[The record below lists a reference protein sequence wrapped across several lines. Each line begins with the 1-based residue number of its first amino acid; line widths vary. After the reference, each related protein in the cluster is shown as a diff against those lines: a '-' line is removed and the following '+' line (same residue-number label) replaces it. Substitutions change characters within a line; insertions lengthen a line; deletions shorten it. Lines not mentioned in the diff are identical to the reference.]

1 MTIEK
6 HGNKWRI
13 RQKVDGHLYMIS
25 LDHKPSQSEA
35 IRLLAKQYDHVPAS
49 AADRTFEEAAQ
60 DYISSKSMI
69 LSPATVR
76 GYNNIL
82 KALPDPLKSAHLGTI
97 TALMVQSAVNEITA
111 LKSAKTVKNHA
122 SFIMSVLRSADMDIK
137 QPRLPQREKKTPYIP
152 SEDDVRA
159 IFAAVKGTE
168 YEVPYALAALGLR
181 RSEICALTP
190 ADLEGCTLH
199 INKAVVMNEHDEYVI
214 KGTKTADSTR
224 DVMIPGAL
232 ADQIRQQGYIYKG
245 KPQSLTKHLYILL
258 DKLGLPRFSI
268 HKLRHFFASY
278 MHQQGFTDKQ
288 IQEAG
293 GWHTD
298 HIMKTVYQHA
308 MEMDT
313 ARTQMA
319 AQISGLF
326 EEGG

>member
-6 HGNKWRI
+6 HGKKWRI
-13 RQKVDGHLYMIS
+13 RHKVDGHLYIVS

-35 IRLLAKQYDHVPAS
+35 VRLMAKQYDHVPAS
-49 AADRTFEEAAQ
+49 AADRTFEEAAK
-60 DYISSKSMI
+60 DYINSRSMI
-69 LSPATVR
+69 LSPATIR

-82 KALPDPLKSAHLGTI
+82 KALPEPLKSAHLGRI
-97 TALMVQSAVNEITA
+97 TGLMVQSAVNELSA
-111 LKSAKTVKNHA
+111 RKSAKTVKNQA
-122 SFIMSVLRSADMDIK
+122 SFIMSVLKACDMDIK
-137 QPRLPQREKKTPYIP
+137 APTLPQKEKKTPYIP
-152 SEDDVRA
+152 TEEDVKA

-168 YEVPYALAALGLR
+168 YEVPFALAALGLR

-190 ADLEGCTLH
+190 ADLDGCTLH
-199 INKAVVMNEHDEYVI
+199 ITKAVVMDQHGEYVL
-214 KGTKTADSTR
+214 KGTKTTDSTR
-224 DVMIPGAL
+224 DVTIPPHL
-232 ADQIRQQGYIYKG
+232 ADLIRQQGHIYKG
-245 KPQSLTKHLYILL
+245 QPQSLTKHLYILSE
-258 DKLGLPRFSI
+258 KLGIPRFSI

-308 MEMDT
+308 MEMDE
-313 ARTQMA
+313 AREQMA

-326 EEGG
+326 

>member
-13 RQKVDGHLYMIS
+13 RQKVDGHLYLIT

-35 IRLLAKQYDHVPAS
+35 IRLLAKQYDHAPAS
-49 AADRTFEEAAQ
+49 AADRTFEEAAR

-69 LSPATVR
+69 LSPATIR

-82 KALPDPLKSAHLGTI
+82 KVLPDTLKFAHLGRLTNI
-97 TALMVQSAVNEITA
+97 MVQSVVNEISA

-122 SFIMSVLRSADMDIK
+122 SFIMAVLRSADMDIK

-152 SEDDVRA
+152 SEEDVRA
-159 IFAAVKGTE
+159 IFAAVKGTD
-168 YEVPYALAALGLR
+168 YEIPYALAALGLR

-190 ADLEGCTLH
+190 ADLEGSVLH
-199 INKAVVMNEHDEYVI
+199 ITKAVVMNEHDEYVI

-224 DVMIPGAL
+224 DVMIPEAL
-232 ADQIRQQGYIYKG
+232 ADQIRKQGYIYKG

-258 DKLGLPRFSI
+258 EKLGMPRFSI

-308 MEMDT
+308 MDVD
-313 ARTQMA
+313 AAKQRMA
-319 AQISGLF
+319 GHIEGLF
-326 EEGG
+326 